1 MAVGAD
7 VCMELV
13 RQAEDKGMTESVEE
27 SEPMTVGGDVCMGVD
42 WHAADKE
49 ITWKYVEDS
58 GIGRGN

>member
-1 MAVGAD
+1 
-7 VCMELV
+7 
-13 RQAEDKGMTESVEE
+13 
-27 SEPMTVGGDVCMGVD
+27 MTVGGDVCMDVD